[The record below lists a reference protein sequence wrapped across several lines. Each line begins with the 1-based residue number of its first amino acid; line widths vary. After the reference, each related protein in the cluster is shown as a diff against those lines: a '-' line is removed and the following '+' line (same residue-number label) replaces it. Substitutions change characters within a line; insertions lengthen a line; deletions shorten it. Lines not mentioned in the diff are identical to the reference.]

1 MAHEKA
7 VLDYIRTENVKDT
20 VKKRTS
26 ESQKKARISIA
37 IDREFLIWIDEMI
50 KKRAHDYKT
59 EGDIRMM
66 NEYAS
71 PPRDLD
77 KELCQLLSDL
87 HLHYTPQQVTGMM
100 KVTDKPRFLWKHRNT
115 CIQMRLWHTQ
125 YRTGEP
131 WLHIV
136 VDKSSRVELA
146 KTIAHTV
153 TRVMKIKVRVSE

>member
-1 MAHEKA
+1 M
-7 VLDYIRTENVKDT
+7 
-20 VKKRTS
+20 S
-26 ESQKKARISIA
+26 
-37 IDREFLIWIDEMI
+37 
-50 KKRAHDYKT
+50 
-59 EGDIRMM
+59 
-66 NEYAS
+66 EYAPS

-87 HLHYTPQQVTGMM
+87 HLLHTPQQVTGMM

-136 VDKSSRVELA
+136 VDKSSRAELA

-153 TRVMKIKVRVSE
+153 TRVMKIKVRLSEQVSTALMHTTYRDAETQMHTRQGHLERLQWTY